1 MREGDVYD
9 AVDRYSAQKRIAYV
23 HLRNVH
29 GKVPNY
35 RESHIDDGDVDV
47 LRILRI
53 LKNNDFSGLII
64 PDHAPQLTCDAP
76 WHSGMAFAMGYLRA
90 CLKAIEENN
99 Q

>member
-9 AVDRYSAQKRIAYV
+9 AVERYSAQKRIAYV

-47 LRILRI
+47 LRILHI
-53 LKNNDFSGLII
+53 LKKNDFSGLII
-64 PDHAPQLTCDAP
+64 PDHVPQLTCDAP
-76 WHSGMAFAMGYLRA
+76 WHSGMAFAMGYLYA
-90 CLKAIEENN
+90 PA
-99 Q
+99 